1 MKKGDNDKPIYAFR
15 RKGNSLVPE
24 YEYDAGALVNVREND
39 VVRVEI
45 KQFRQAAALRAYW
58 KVLHDCIKSTEC
70 APTVEALHRT
80 IKLAVGLVDHIKL
93 KDGTVM
99 VVPASISIA
108 AMDEPTFRA
117 YFQVAEKWLAENI
130 GYVHERRAA

>member
-1 MKKGDNDKPIYAFR
+1 MKKGDNDKPVYAFR
-15 RKGNSLVPE
+15 RDGNFLVPDM
-24 YEYDAGALVNVREND
+24 EYDAEALRGLRNGD
-39 VVRVEI
+39 IVRVDI
-45 KQFRQAAALRAYW
+45 KQFRQASSLRAYW
-58 KVLHDCIKSTEC
+58 SLLHDCIKATEC

-80 IKLAVGLVDHIKL
+80 IKLGVGLVDHIKL
-93 KDGTVM
+93 KNGTVQ